1 MGNRAS
7 QFAGLVRV
15 RRREEEEK
23 MSLAKFGRWDWMG
36 GQIWIRLD
44 THNNFLFMNYF
55 EFAIGNKSPPNSSL
69 PTLLRA
75 CFYCWDK

>member
-23 MSLAKFGRWDWMG
+23 MSLAKFGSWDWLG

-44 THNNFLFMNYF
+44 THNKFLVHELF
-55 EFAIGNKSPPNSSL
+55 
-69 PTLLRA
+69 
-75 CFYCWDK
+75 